1 MEILKYTIYFITIII
16 SVILLLKSYNNL
28 VSNKK
33 TNINFKKIFLIIII
47 SLLFEIN
54 NLYCPNNIKGFS
66 SFVILIILYKLYY
79 QNKNKDVLIYSSF
92 IEIIMICL
100 ELLFSIIMLNNLE
113 NVKILNSHY
122 TVKVSITL
130 LVFITLYGIT
140 EIKKLQQILRKF
152 KLNIEKI
159 HSIDALLFLSIIMLT
174 LFAVIYSKD
183 FNNYF
188 NVFII
193 ILATIYISYSTYM
206 VIKKQVYINGLER
219 KNKELLNLYKNYI
232 ETSDSL
238 KELKHNLK
246 NDMCTLK
253 TVVPKNKQTL
263 INNLIKK
270 YNLKCEWL
278 NDMGVIPKGLEGIIY
293 LKKNEAESK
302 NIKLIINNATKQE
315 IAEKDFLDVS
325 DIIGIM
331 LDNAIEASIVSK
343 NNYVVIDIRDE
354 KDIMYIKII
363 NKFKNS
369 VDTSEIGNKNYST
382 KVKKSGIGLN
392 YIKKIK
398 NNNIK
403 NSIEIKNDLFI
414 AKVMYSSKND

>member
-1 MEILKYTIYFITIII
+1 MKILKYTIYFITIII

-122 TVKVSITL
+122 IVKVSITL

-140 EIKKLQQILRKF
+140 EIKKVQQILRKF

-159 HSIDALLFLSIIMLT
+159 HSIDALLFLSIIVLT
-174 LFAVIYSKD
+174 LLAVIYSKD

-232 ETSDSL
+232 
-238 KELKHNLK
+238 
-246 NDMCTLK
+246 
-253 TVVPKNKQTL
+253 
-263 INNLIKK
+263 
-270 YNLKCEWL
+270 
-278 NDMGVIPKGLEGIIY
+278 
-293 LKKNEAESK
+293 
-302 NIKLIINNATKQE
+302 
-315 IAEKDFLDVS
+315 
-325 DIIGIM
+325 
-331 LDNAIEASIVSK
+331 
-343 NNYVVIDIRDE
+343 
-354 KDIMYIKII
+354 
-363 NKFKNS
+363 
-369 VDTSEIGNKNYST
+369 
-382 KVKKSGIGLN
+382 
-392 YIKKIK
+392 
-398 NNNIK
+398 
-403 NSIEIKNDLFI
+403 
-414 AKVMYSSKND
+414 

>member
-1 MEILKYTIYFITIII
+1 
-16 SVILLLKSYNNL
+16 
-28 VSNKK
+28 
-33 TNINFKKIFLIIII
+33 
-47 SLLFEIN
+47 
-54 NLYCPNNIKGFS
+54 
-66 SFVILIILYKLYY
+66 
-79 QNKNKDVLIYSSF
+79 
-92 IEIIMICL
+92 
-100 ELLFSIIMLNNLE
+100 
-113 NVKILNSHY
+113 
-122 TVKVSITL
+122 
-130 LVFITLYGIT
+130 
-140 EIKKLQQILRKF
+140 
-152 KLNIEKI
+152 
-159 HSIDALLFLSIIMLT
+159 
-174 LFAVIYSKD
+174 
-183 FNNYF
+183 
-188 NVFII
+188 
-193 ILATIYISYSTYM
+193 
-206 VIKKQVYINGLER
+206 
-219 KNKELLNLYKNYI
+219 
-232 ETSDSL
+232 
-238 KELKHNLK
+238 
-246 NDMCTLK
+246 MCTLK

-270 YNLKCEWL
+270 YNLNCEWL